1 MARRFL
7 GRIVCHRMS
16 PLVNPRKV
24 VVLSG
29 AGISAESGLP
39 TFRDSNGPWENYSW
53 QEVAS
58 PGGWRENPALV
69 LKFYNERRRRA
80 WEAQPN
86 AAHLALARLQE
97 RYEVVVVTQNIDELH
112 ERAGSK
118 HVIHVH
124 GELAYARSEA
134 DERLRVRIGGEP
146 IEMGQLA
153 SDGRQLRPDVVW
165 FGEQIRHFDESV
177 QHVMSAGIVL
187 VVGTSLSV
195 FPAASL
201 AEYAG
206 DETEKI
212 LVSLDV
218 AMPPLGFKR
227 YSHNATAAVPALVD
241 EWLARIEPNEN

>member
-1 MARRFL
+1 MD
-7 GRIVCHRMS
+7 
-16 PLVNPRKV
+16 PLVNSRKV

-29 AGISAESGLP
+29 AGISAESGLL
-39 TFRDSNGPWENYSW
+39 TFRDSNGLWENHSW

-58 PGGWRENPALV
+58 PRGWRDNPVLV

-80 WEAQPN
+80 SEAQPN

-134 DERLRVRIGGEP
+134 NERLRVRIGGEP
-146 IEMGQLA
+146 IEVGQLA

-165 FGEQIRHFDESV
+165 FGEQVRHFDESV
-177 QHVMSAGIVL
+177 QHVMTAGIVL

-195 FPAASL
+195 SPAASL
-201 AEYAG
+201 AEYAS
-206 DETEKI
+206 DDAEKI

-218 AMPPLGFKR
+218 AKPPLGFKR
-227 YSHNATAAVPALVD
+227 YSNEATAAVPALVD
-241 EWLARIEPNEN
+241 EWLARAELNGN

>member
-1 MARRFL
+1 MNL
-7 GRIVCHRMS
+7 
-16 PLVNPRKV
+16 LLNPQKV

-39 TFRDSNGPWENYSW
+39 TFRDSNGLWENHSW

-58 PGGWRENPALV
+58 PSGWRDNPALV
-69 LKFYNERRRRA
+69 LQFYNERRRRA

-86 AAHLALARLQE
+86 AAHLALAQLQD
-97 RYEVVVVTQNIDELH
+97 RYEVLVITQNIDELH

-134 DERLRVRIGGEP
+134 DEQLRIRIDGEP
-146 IEMGQLA
+146 IELGQLA
-153 SDGRQLRPDVVW
+153 SDGQQLRPDVVW
-165 FGEQIRHFDESV
+165 FGEQIRHFDECV
-177 QHVMSAGIVL
+177 RHVTTADIVL
-187 VVGTSLSV
+187 IVGTSLSV

-206 DETEKI
+206 EGTEKI

-218 AMPPLGFKR
+218 AKPPLGFKQ
-227 YSHNATAAVPALVD
+227 YMYKATTVVPALVD
-241 EWLARIEPNEN
+241 EWLARAGELQQPSL